1 MSRADTVCV
10 RHRTPRILG
19 CVLVL
24 RADLVDEI
32 VAHARREYP
41 LESCGQ
47 LVGPEDGDRP
57 ERYVP
62 MTNTDGI
69 ESDFAFSPKE
79 DIRLER
85 ELDEAGERRIV
96 VVHSH
101 TRVPRRPLTDTG
113 LPEAYPSV
121 KDIEFMGWT
130 PDQHWLIVGL
140 TAADA
145 EPEVRSYRLADG
157 EPAEEEIQ
165 VVESYMFAH
174 TGSDDVPDHR

>member
-1 MSRADTVCV
+1 M
-10 RHRTPRILG
+10 
-19 CVLVL
+19 LVL

-32 VAHARREYP
+32 VAHARRDHP

-47 LVGPEDGDRP
+47 LVGPESAAGAGTDRA

-85 ELDEAGERRIV
+85 QLADAGERRIV

-101 TRVPRRPLTDTG
+101 TRAPRRPLTDTG

-130 PDQHWLIVGL
+130 PDQYWLIVGL
-140 TAADA
+140 PAADA
-145 EPEVRSYRLADG
+145 EPDLRSYRLVDG
-157 EPAEEEIQ
+157 EVSEEKIQ

>member
-1 MSRADTVCV
+1 MLEIRA
-10 RHRTPRILG
+10 G
-19 CVLVL
+19 LVE
-24 RADLVDEI
+24 EI
-32 VAHARREYP
+32 VAHARRDHP
-41 LESCGQ
+41 LEACGQ
-47 LVGPEDGDRP
+47 LVGPEAGGGTDTGRP

-85 ELDEAGERRIV
+85 ELDERDERRIV

-140 TAADA
+140 SAADA
-145 EPEVRSYRLADG
+145 EPDLRSYRLVDG
-157 EPAEEEIQ
+157 EPAEERVQ

-174 TGSDDVPDHR
+174 TGADDVPDHR

>member
-1 MSRADTVCV
+1 MLVI
-10 RHRTPRILG
+10 RT
-19 CVLVL
+19 
-24 RADLVDEI
+24 DLVDDI
-32 VAHARREYP
+32 VAHARQEYP
-41 LESCGQ
+41 LEACGQ
-47 LVGPEDGDRP
+47 LVGPEAGDEP
-57 ERYVP
+57 ERYVA

-69 ESDFAFSPKE
+69 ESDFAFDPTE

-85 ELDEAGERRIV
+85 ELASADERRMV

-130 PDQHWLIVGL
+130 PDQHWLIVAL
-140 TAADA
+140 SAADA
-145 EPEVRSYRLADG
+145 SPDVRSYALVDG
-157 EPAEEEIQ
+157 GPVEEELQ

-174 TGSDDVPDHR
+174 TGADDVPDHD